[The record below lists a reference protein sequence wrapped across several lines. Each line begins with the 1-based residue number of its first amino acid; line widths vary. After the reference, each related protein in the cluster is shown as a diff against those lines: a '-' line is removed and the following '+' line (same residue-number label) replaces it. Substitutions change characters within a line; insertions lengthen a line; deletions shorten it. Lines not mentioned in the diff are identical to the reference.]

1 MGGTI
6 NGIPALGGVKNMNF
20 KGVLLLRRDGFDFY
34 EDKSGRILS
43 FPFSNSV
50 VNSLEI
56 INPEEFK
63 NQIKAF
69 IEINKFLPADLM
81 IILSA
86 DVLFEKDIQTQD
98 PNVQSQET
106 SEFLDIIPF
115 ESIST
120 KLLPGKLGLRVIAVN
135 KNLIDTLSSSF
146 KELGFLIEGIVPYET
161 VEGFEGIYSLNN
173 EISKSIIK
181 QFDSLKNASFEFEN
195 ERKSIPQTESHTNKS
210 NESRLRFYAMLGIF
224 GVLLLILISLII
236 IRV

>member
-1 MGGTI
+1 MD
-6 NGIPALGGVKNMNF
+6 F
-20 KGVLLLRRDGFDFY
+20 KKRYQGVLFLKRDGFDFY
-34 EDKSGRILS
+34 EDKSGRISS
-43 FPFSNSV
+43 FPFSTAV

-56 INPEEFK
+56 INLQEFK

-69 IEINKFLPADLM
+69 VEINKFLPADLM

-86 DVLFEKDIQTQD
+86 DILFEKDIQTQD

-106 SEFLDIIPF
+106 QNFLDIIPF

-120 KLLPGKLGLRVIAVN
+120 KLLPAKLGIRVIAVN

-195 ERKSIPQTESHTNKS
+195 ERKPIPPASSHTGGS
-210 NESRLRFYAMLGIF
+210 TEDRLKLYAMLGVL

>member
-1 MGGTI
+1 
-6 NGIPALGGVKNMNF
+6 MNF
-20 KGVLLLRRDGFDFY
+20 KGVLLLRRNGFDFY
-34 EDKSGRILS
+34 EDREDRISS
-43 FPFSNSV
+43 FPFSTAV

-56 INPEEFK
+56 INPQEFK

-69 IEINKFLPADLM
+69 VETNKILLADLM

-86 DVLFEKDIQTQD
+86 EVLFEKDIQAQD
-98 PNVQSQET
+98 PNVLSQGT

-120 KLLPGKLGLRVIAVN
+120 KILPTKLGIRVIAVN
-135 KNLIDTLSSSF
+135 KNLIDTMRISL

-161 VEGFEGIYSLNN
+161 VEGLEGINSLNN
-173 EISKSIIK
+173 EISKLIIK

-195 ERKSIPQTESHTNKS
+195 EEKPIPPASTHTGKSAEN
-210 NESRLRFYAMLGIF
+210 RLRLYAMLGIF

-236 IRV
+236 FRV

>member
-1 MGGTI
+1 
-6 NGIPALGGVKNMNF
+6 MNF

-34 EDKSGRILS
+34 EDRQERILS
-43 FPFSNSV
+43 FPFSTAV

-56 INPEEFK
+56 INLEEFK

-69 IEINKFLPADLM
+69 IEVNKFLPADLM

-106 SEFLDIIPF
+106 QNFLDIIPF

-120 KLLPGKLGLRVIAVN
+120 KLLPTKLGIRVIAVN
-135 KNLIDTLSSSF
+135 KNFIDTLRTSL
-146 KELGFLIEGIVPYET
+146 KELGFSIEGIVPYET
-161 VEGFEGIYSLNN
+161 VEGFEGTYSLNN
-173 EISKSIIK
+173 EISKFIIK

-195 ERKSIPQTESHTNKS
+195 ERKPIPQPESHTGKS
-210 NESRLRFYAMLGIF
+210 NKNRLRFYAMLGVF

>member
-1 MGGTI
+1 
-6 NGIPALGGVKNMNF
+6 MNF
-20 KGVLLLRRDGFDFY
+20 KGVLLLRRNGFDFY
-34 EDKSGRILS
+34 EDKSGHISS
-43 FPFSNSV
+43 FPFSTAV

-56 INPEEFK
+56 INLQEFK

-69 IEINKFLPADLM
+69 VETNKFLPADLI

-86 DVLFEKDIQTQD
+86 EVLFEKDIQAQD
-98 PNVQSQET
+98 PNVLSQGT

-120 KLLPGKLGLRVIAVN
+120 KILPTKLGVRVIAVN
-135 KNLIDTLSSSF
+135 KNFIDTLRISL

-161 VEGFEGIYSLNN
+161 VEGLEGINSLNN
-173 EISKSIIK
+173 EISKLIIK

-195 ERKSIPQTESHTNKS
+195 EEKPIPPASSHTGKS
-210 NESRLRFYAMLGIF
+210 AENRLRFYAMLGIF

-236 IRV
+236 FRV

>member
-1 MGGTI
+1 
-6 NGIPALGGVKNMNF
+6 MNF

-63 NQIKAF
+63 NQVKAF

-98 PNVQSQET
+98 PNIQDLEVQK
-106 SEFLDIIPF
+106 FLDVIPF
-115 ESIST
+115 ETIST
-120 KLLPGKLGLRVIAVN
+120 KTLPMDGQGVRIIAVN
-135 KNLIDTLSSSF
+135 KNLVD
-146 KELGFLIEGIVPYET
+146 
-161 VEGFEGIYSLNN
+161 
-173 EISKSIIK
+173 
-181 QFDSLKNASFEFEN
+181 A
-195 ERKSIPQTESHTNKS
+195 
-210 NESRLRFYAMLGIF
+210 
-224 GVLLLILISLII
+224 
-236 IRV
+236 

>member
-1 MGGTI
+1 
-6 NGIPALGGVKNMNF
+6 MNF

-34 EDKSGRILS
+34 EDKSGRISS
-43 FPFSNSV
+43 FPFSTV
-50 VNSLEI
+50 LVNSLEI
-56 INPEEFK
+56 INPQEFK

-69 IEINKFLPADLM
+69 VETNKFLPADLM

-86 DVLFEKDIQTQD
+86 DILFEKDIQTQD

-106 SEFLDIIPF
+106 SDFLDIIPF

-120 KLLPGKLGLRVIAVN
+120 KLLPAKLGIRVIAVN

-173 EISKSIIK
+173 NISKFIIK

-195 ERKSIPQTESHTNKS
+195 EGKPIHPASSHAGKSAEN
-210 NESRLRFYAMLGIF
+210 RLRFYAMLGIF

-236 IRV
+236 VRA

>member
-1 MGGTI
+1 
-6 NGIPALGGVKNMNF
+6 MNF

-56 INPEEFK
+56 INPGEFK

-69 IEINKFLPADLM
+69 IETNKFLPADLM

-86 DVLFEKDIQTQD
+86 DVLFEKDIQAQD

-120 KLLPGKLGLRVIAVN
+120 KLLPIGQGVRAIAVN
-135 KNLIDTLSSSF
+135 KNLIDTLSSSL
-146 KELGFLIEGIVPYET
+146 KELGFLIGGIVPYEA
-161 VEGFEGIYSLNN
+161 VEGFEGIYSLNK
-173 EISKSIIK
+173 EISKFIIK

-195 ERKSIPQTESHTNKS
+195 ERKSIPQTESHTGKS
-210 NESRLRFYAMLGIF
+210 NETSRLKFYAMLGVF
-224 GVLLLILISLII
+224 GILLLILISLII